1 MITKGIVVAVGGN
14 ALIKDKHRISVESQ
28 GAAVLESSQR
38 IAALVDAGYTPV
50 VTHGNGPQVGFLL
63 RRAELAVGE
72 LPPLP
77 LDVLGADTQGATGY
91 LFARSLRGCLAERG
105 IDRQVAA
112 VVTQSLVDPDDPA
125 FAEPS
130 KPIGSFMDEA
140 EAREHEQ
147 RDGWVLRED
156 SGRGWRRVVASP
168 RPLDILERRVI
179 GALVDSGCVVVACGG
194 GGIPVRC
201 EGAGYVGVEAVIDK
215 DFASALLANQ
225 LGVEDFAICT
235 AVDAVSLGY
244 NTPEQVDLRELTI
257 QEAEKH
263 LAEGQF
269 GKGSMAPKI
278 QAAISF
284 LRNGGRR
291 VVITSLARL
300 RDAVDGRAGTV
311 ITR

>member
-140 EAREHEQ
+140 EAREHEH

-168 RPLDILERRVI
+168 QPLDILERRVI

-244 NTPEQVDLRELTI
+244 NTPAQVDLRELTI

>member
-1 MITKGIVVAVGGN
+1 M
-14 ALIKDKHRISVESQ
+14 
-28 GAAVLESSQR
+28 
-38 IAALVDAGYTPV
+38 
-50 VTHGNGPQVGFLL
+50 
-63 RRAELAVGE
+63 RR
-72 LPPLP
+72 
-77 LDVLGADTQGATGY
+77 
-91 LFARSLRGCLAERG
+91 
-105 IDRQVAA
+105 
-112 VVTQSLVDPDDPA
+112 
-125 FAEPS
+125 
-130 KPIGSFMDEA
+130 
-140 EAREHEQ
+140 
-147 RDGWVLRED
+147 
-156 SGRGWRRVVASP
+156 
-168 RPLDILERRVI
+168 
-179 GALVDSGCVVVACGG
+179 
-194 GGIPVRC
+194 